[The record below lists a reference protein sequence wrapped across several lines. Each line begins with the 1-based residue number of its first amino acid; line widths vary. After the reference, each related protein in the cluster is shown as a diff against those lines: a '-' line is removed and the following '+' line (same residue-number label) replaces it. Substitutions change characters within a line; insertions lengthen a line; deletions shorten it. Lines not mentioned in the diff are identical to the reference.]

1 MSNDRSVNSLAKQY
15 VDQILEIDA
24 PISKNDLIRAFETG
38 YDIGFLTS
46 QIESLT
52 KTMKE
57 TEVYDIEG
65 DA

>member
-1 MSNDRSVNSLAKQY
+1 VNSLAKQY